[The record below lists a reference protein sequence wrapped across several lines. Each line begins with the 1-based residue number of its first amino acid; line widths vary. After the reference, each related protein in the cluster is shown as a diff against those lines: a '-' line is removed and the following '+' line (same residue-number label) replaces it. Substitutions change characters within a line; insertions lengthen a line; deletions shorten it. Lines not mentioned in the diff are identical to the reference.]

1 MQSAR
6 KSTGGEN
13 GTVDDF
19 LGFIEIPV
27 KVTVWSFSSAIT
39 LSVLV
44 IALFVLIPGFS
55 EHSLCS

>member
-27 KVTVWSFSSAIT
+27 KVTVWSFSSAIN

-44 IALFVLIPGFS
+44 IALFFFIPGF
-55 EHSLCS
+55 